1 MGTRL
6 EVTLH
11 HGDMYFMSHKAVGNH
26 WLKKSIFTLRHAAGE
41 ETIRLR
47 QVAERRRA
55 AKKKGEDEAETSSDE
70 SDDE

>member
-11 HGDMYFMSHKAVGNH
+11 HGDMYFMSHKAVGND

-41 ETIRLR
+41 EAIRLR
-47 QVAERRRA
+47 EVAERRRGS
-55 AKKKGEDEAETSSDE
+55 KEERKG
-70 SDDE
+70 